1 METTA
6 TKRRDNKKSL
16 RVKVISLGNAEVGK
30 SCIIKRYCEKR
41 FVPKYLATIGID
53 YGVTKVQV
61 RDREIKVNIFD
72 MAGHPFFYEVRNE
85 FYKDSQGVLLVYDVG
100 LRESFDALDSWLGEM
115 KQEMGSQAN
124 MDSIVFIVCA
134 NKVDLT
140 KRRVVDEGEGRLWA
154 ESRGFHYFE
163 TSAQSGEGINEMFQ
177 AFFSSITDMCEN
189 GGKRPV
195 SEVSVGF
202 TKEQADTIRRIR
214 NSKDSW
220 DMLGVKPGA
229 TREEVNKAYRKLA
242 VLLHPDKCVAP
253 GSEDAFKAVEEHL
266 EEHLVDHLEE
276 HLEDHLVDHLVEHLE
291 DHLVEHLEDHLVD
304 HLEEHLVDHLEEHLV
319 DHQEEHLVDH
329 LEEHLVDHLEEH
341 LVDHQESLRTK
352 QSPDIIS
359 EHRCFAPFYWRN
371 TSIMTQESPDPR
383 PGMAPPLT
391 RRWWGHLGEGT
402 PAAFSGRALRTKAR
416 PGHLPTD
423 VVFPHQDL

>member
-1 METTA
+1 MIH
-6 TKRRDNKKSL
+6 KSL
-16 RVKVISLGNAEVGK
+16 PYCVYGSVTNLAVRLMGYDSQSAFRIQTIWFVRDIIPW

-85 FYKDSQGVLLVYDVG
+85 FYKDSQGVVLVYDVG

-124 MDSIVFIVCA
+124 MESIVFVVCA

-163 TSAQSGEGINEMFQ
+163 TSAQSGEGISEMFQ

-195 SEVSVGF
+195 AEVSVGF

-253 GSEDAFKAVEEHL
+253 GSEDAFKAV
-266 EEHLVDHLEE
+266 VNART
-276 HLEDHLVDHLVEHLE
+276 
-291 DHLVEHLEDHLVD
+291 
-304 HLEEHLVDHLEEHLV
+304 
-319 DHQEEHLVDH
+319 
-329 LEEHLVDHLEEH
+329 
-341 LVDHQESLRTK
+341 SLLK
-352 QSPDIIS
+352 NI
-359 EHRCFAPFYWRN
+359 
-371 TSIMTQESPDPR
+371 
-383 PGMAPPLT
+383 
-391 RRWWGHLGEGT
+391 
-402 PAAFSGRALRTKAR
+402 K
-416 PGHLPTD
+416 
-423 VVFPHQDL
+423 

>member
-1 METTA
+1 METNA
-6 TKRRDNKKSL
+6 PKRRDNKKSL

-177 AFFSSITDMCEN
+177 RVNVTRRHRRRHVRLVLFYRRFLELNPT
-189 GGKRPV
+189 V
-195 SEVSVGF
+195 SELRLQLRLVWIYTSL
-202 TKEQADTIRRIR
+202 
-214 NSKDSW
+214 NSSKKD
-220 DMLGVKPGA
+220 D
-229 TREEVNKAYRKLA
+229 
-242 VLLHPDKCVAP
+242 
-253 GSEDAFKAVEEHL
+253 DAFKDKVGNFQRRKFTLEWNDHDDDEDVETCGNL
-266 EEHLVDHLEE
+266 
-276 HLEDHLVDHLVEHLE
+276 
-291 DHLVEHLEDHLVD
+291 
-304 HLEEHLVDHLEEHLV
+304 
-319 DHQEEHLVDH
+319 
-329 LEEHLVDHLEEH
+329 
-341 LVDHQESLRTK
+341 
-352 QSPDIIS
+352 
-359 EHRCFAPFYWRN
+359 N
-371 TSIMTQESPDPR
+371 
-383 PGMAPPLT
+383 
-391 RRWWGHLGEGT
+391 
-402 PAAFSGRALRTKAR
+402 
-416 PGHLPTD
+416 D
-423 VVFPHQDL
+423 VRS

>member
-61 RDREIKVNIFD
+61 RDREIK
-72 MAGHPFFYEVRNE
+72 GGQWGVR
-85 FYKDSQGVLLVYDVG
+85 GVEGG

-195 SEVSVGF
+195 SEVTRGASP
-202 TKEQADTIRRIR
+202 KEQAET
-214 NSKDSW
+214 
-220 DMLGVKPGA
+220 
-229 TREEVNKAYRKLA
+229 T
-242 VLLHPDKCVAP
+242 
-253 GSEDAFKAVEEHL
+253 
-266 EEHLVDHLEE
+266 
-276 HLEDHLVDHLVEHLE
+276 
-291 DHLVEHLEDHLVD
+291 
-304 HLEEHLVDHLEEHLV
+304 
-319 DHQEEHLVDH
+319 
-329 LEEHLVDHLEEH
+329 
-341 LVDHQESLRTK
+341 
-352 QSPDIIS
+352 
-359 EHRCFAPFYWRN
+359 
-371 TSIMTQESPDPR
+371 
-383 PGMAPPLT
+383 
-391 RRWWGHLGEGT
+391 
-402 PAAFSGRALRTKAR
+402 
-416 PGHLPTD
+416 
-423 VVFPHQDL
+423 